1 MSKLALFSINQQIEA
16 LRKELLNLVNRH
28 GFAHPE
34 VVKCSQKLDSFI
46 SEIQKNN
53 VRGRL

>member
-34 VVKCSQKLDSFI
+34 VVKCSQKLDNFI